1 MNKRIEKIKGAR
13 SLNDVL
19 DVVSDI
25 AYEFKNSS
33 AIVNK
38 LVSSLSAEIVMDM
51 RDTRASKE
59 ARKASVQENFKAP
72 ALADLKKHTDVVN
85 RLHDNVLE
93 LDAAEAMIKQ
103 SFAGHKKL
111 APALKAIKELKAD
124 IDASLNDAFDALE
137 AVAEKHVPSKLS
149 RTVDTLVGHLI
160 DVLPAKTYKDVFKS
174 LYVVPDKATAGQ
186 FEFCAYIG
194 VEGLKNLQGF
204 TYDQYYFIVTAVIN
218 KQGAMHMHI
227 NGLPNFKIPGSYPL
241 GKEFADTNAA
251 KKQINLLLDHNNFVV
266 DHEKL
271 PMPVDEQRAK
281 TAGFTNIKGV
291 ESVEVKDDEFIAVL
305 QPGITDRAANLVV
318 QDLLARL
325 NSIVGAT
332 KNDKVFQ
339 YKPVRRGTKKAIKII
354 LVPNI
359 GRKMNLSLQQLDEVA
374 EQLGMSDRQK
384 SAMRFALQH

>member
-137 AVAEKHVPSKLS
+137 AVAEKHVPSKLA
-149 RTVDTLVGHLI
+149 RTTDALVGHLI

-174 LYVVPDKATAGQ
+174 LYVVPDKESGQ
-186 FEFCAYIG
+186 FQFCSYLGI
-194 VEGLKNLQGF
+194 EGLKNLQGF
-204 TYDQYYFIVTAVIN
+204 TYDQYYFIVTGVIN
-218 KQGAMHMHI
+218 KQGVMRTYI

>member
-1 MNKRIEKIKGAR
+1 
-13 SLNDVL
+13 
-19 DVVSDI
+19 
-25 AYEFKNSS
+25 
-33 AIVNK
+33 
-38 LVSSLSAEIVMDM
+38 M
-51 RDTRASKE
+51 R
-59 ARKASVQENFKAP
+59 
-72 ALADLKKHTDVVN
+72 
-85 RLHDNVLE
+85 
-93 LDAAEAMIKQ
+93 M
-103 SFAGHKKL
+103 
-111 APALKAIKELKAD
+111 
-124 IDASLNDAFDALE
+124 
-137 AVAEKHVPSKLS
+137 
-149 RTVDTLVGHLI
+149 
-160 DVLPAKTYKDVFKS
+160 Y
-174 LYVVPDKATAGQ
+174 
-186 FEFCAYIG
+186 
-194 VEGLKNLQGF
+194 
-204 TYDQYYFIVTAVIN
+204 
-218 KQGAMHMHI
+218 I

>member
-137 AVAEKHVPSKLS
+137 AVAEKHVPSKLA
-149 RTVDTLVGHLI
+149 RTTDALVGHLI

-174 LYVVPDKATAGQ
+174 LYVVPDKESGQ
-186 FEFCAYIG
+186 FQFCSYLGI
-194 VEGLKNLQGF
+194 EGLKNLQGF
-204 TYDQYYFIVTAVIN
+204 TYDQYYFIVTGVIN
-218 KQGAMHMHI
+218 KQGVMRMYI

>member
-137 AVAEKHVPSKLS
+137 AVAEKHVPSKLA
-149 RTVDTLVGHLI
+149 RTTDALVGHLI

-174 LYVVPDKATAGQ
+174 LYVVPDKESGQ
-186 FEFCAYIG
+186 FQFCSYLGI
-194 VEGLKNLQGF
+194 EGLKNLQGF
-204 TYDQYYFIVTAVIN
+204 TYDQYYFIVTGVIN
-218 KQGAMHMHI
+218 KQGVMRMYI

-291 ESVEVKDDEFIAVL
+291 ESVEVKEDEFIAVL